1 MVGLATQLR
10 LASGFAGATVAE
22 GEGTCAVE
30 VVGFREPSAGISSGE
45 SLVLLQSLLL
55 KMLSSLF
62 AGGGSFQDTFQ
73 LGDGSVLNSV
83 HLILVVLCYISARG
97 FVHNETFGG
106 RGGFVCHFIELRSSL
121 LHVAVEAPDV
131 AAVPRFPIVFFLLQN
146 VSVRG

>member
-1 MVGLATQLR
+1 M
-10 LASGFAGATVAE
+10 
-22 GEGTCAVE
+22 
-30 VVGFREPSAGISSGE
+30 
-45 SLVLLQSLLL
+45 
-55 KMLSSLF
+55 LF

-73 LGDGSVLNSV
+73 LGDGFVLNSV

-106 RGGFVCHFIELRSSL
+106 RGGFVCHFIELTSSL
-121 LHVAVEAPDV
+121 LRVAVEAPDV